1 MSNNNFYDY
10 NDEEFVMN
18 ENGEEN
24 VVQSSTTKKDDGA
37 VKVAGFN
44 KKTSKKN
51 IKKKRRAMLIR
62 NTVLSILLCISILA
76 ASVSGIL
83 MYMFKGFKSTEL
95 NVNNLGVT
103 ENTEIDTTIKN
114 IALFGVDTRDFDSVK
129 GRSDTIIV
137 LSINPADNSLK
148 FTSILRDS
156 YVKIEGHPDQKIT
169 HAYML
174 GANDDP
180 KNPAGGPELAIKT
193 LNQNFKLNITDYVSV
208 NFGQLSHVIDLVGGL
223 DLYVTYSEKNEINR
237 LINKEGFGIT
247 PLSQYSQNEKDLIH
261 LDGAQSMMYARIRKI
276 DSDNARSERQYI
288 VMSKVFDK
296 VLKMNVLSYPS
307 LLKEVLKYCE
317 TSLSFNEI
325 ISYVPMI
332 TDSAGIKF
340 DRISVPDKQENAF
353 GGIYGSAG
361 WVWVYDTDKAAD
373 RIHNFIYKNPINKLK
388 KSKTTSSGSTSS
400 NNTASNN

>member
-10 NDEEFVMN
+10 NDDDFVTN
-18 ENGEEN
+18 RDIDI
-24 VVQSSTTKKDDGA
+24 SSSSEKNIDDGA
-37 VKVAGFN
+37 VRISDY
-44 KKTSKKN
+44 KKKGAKKLS

-62 NTVLSILLCISILA
+62 NTVLSILLCICLLVA
-76 ASVSGIL
+76 AGGGAL
-83 MYMFKGFKSTEL
+83 MYIFKGFTNTEL
-95 NVNNLGVT
+95 DEKQLGVT
-103 ENTEIDTTIKN
+103 ETNLDTKIKN
-114 IALFGVDTRDFDSVK
+114 VALFGVDTRNFDSVK

-137 LSINPADNSLK
+137 LSIDPKDNSLK

-174 GANDDP
+174 GANDEP
-180 KNPAGGPELAIKT
+180 NNPTGGPELAIKT
-193 LNQNFKLNITDYVSV
+193 LNQNFNLNITDYVTV
-208 NFGQLSHVIDLVGGL
+208 NFGQLSKVIDLVGGL

-247 PLSQYSQNEKDLIH
+247 PLTKYSENEKDLIH
-261 LDGAQSMMYARIRKI
+261 LDGSQAMMYARIRKI

-288 VMSKVFDK
+288 VMSEVLNK

-317 TSLSFNEI
+317 TSLIFNEI
-325 ISYVPMI
+325 TAYIPMI
-332 TDSAGIKF
+332 TDKAGIKY
-340 DRISVPDKQENAF
+340 DRISVPGKEEKAF

-361 WVWVYDTDKAAD
+361 WVWVYDTKKAAE
-373 RIHNFIYKNPINKLK
+373 RIHKFIYDTPINKEK
-388 KSKTTSSGSTSS
+388 ADKNTSSGSSSSVTSS
-400 NNTASNN
+400 NN